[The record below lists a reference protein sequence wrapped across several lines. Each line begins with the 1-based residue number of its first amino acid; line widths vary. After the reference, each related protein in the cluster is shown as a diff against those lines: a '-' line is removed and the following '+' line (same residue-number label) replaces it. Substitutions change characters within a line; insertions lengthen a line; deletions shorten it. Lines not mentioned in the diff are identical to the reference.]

1 LSTALPDSLEGLAAA
16 LEEAGYFAEET
27 VAASVFLALAMH
39 RPLFCEGEPG
49 VGKTAL
55 AHAVSKAMNWPLF
68 RLQCY
73 EGLDASEALYSW
85 DFPRQL
91 LHMRVAE
98 STGKQDAVKLEDE
111 LYDRKFLQPRAILRA
126 FETTPSV
133 LLIDE
138 IDRADDEFEAF
149 LLEALS
155 EFSVTIPE
163 LGTIRAATPPFVV
176 VTSNRTREVHDALK
190 RRCLYQWIDHPSA
203 ARERAIIERRF
214 PAIPPLL
221 AGQILSAVS
230 RLRGAG
236 MLKAP
241 GVAESLD
248 WAESLLALGASEIS
262 SREAALTLGTV
273 VKYQEDQARI
283 RSSRFE
289 LLLP

>member
-1 LSTALPDSLEGLAAA
+1 LNPALPASLEDLSAA
-16 LEEAGYFAEET
+16 LEATGYFAEET
-27 VAASVFLALAMH
+27 VTASVFLALAMH

-55 AHAVSKAMNWPLF
+55 AHAVSKAMHWPLF

-98 STGKQDAVKLEDE
+98 STGRQDAASLEDE

-190 RRCLYQWIDHPSA
+190 RRCLYQWIDHPSP

-214 PAIPPLL
+214 PAMPPVL
-221 AGQILSAVS
+221 AAQILNAVT

-248 WAESLLALGASEIS
+248 WAESLLALGALEIS
-262 SREAALTLGTV
+262 AREAALTLGTV
-273 VKYQEDQARI
+273 VKYHEDQSRI
-283 RSSRFE
+283 RAGKFE

>member
-1 LSTALPDSLEGLAAA
+1 MNPALPASLEDLSAA
-16 LEEAGYFAEET
+16 LEATGYFAEET
-27 VAASVFLALAMH
+27 VTASVFLALAMH

-55 AHAVSKAMNWPLF
+55 AHAVSKAMHWPLF

-98 STGKQDAVKLEDE
+98 STGRQDAASLEDE

-190 RRCLYQWIDHPSA
+190 RRCLYQWIDHPSP

-214 PAIPPLL
+214 PAMPPVL
-221 AGQILSAVS
+221 AAQILNAVT

-248 WAESLLALGASEIS
+248 WAESLLALGALEIS
-262 SREAALTLGTV
+262 AREAALTLGTV
-273 VKYQEDQARI
+273 VKYHEDQSRI
-283 RSSRFE
+283 RAGKFE

>member
-1 LSTALPDSLEGLAAA
+1 LPASLEDLSAA
-16 LEEAGYFAEET
+16 LEATGYFAEET
-27 VAASVFLALAMH
+27 VTASVFLALAMH

-55 AHAVSKAMNWPLF
+55 AHAVSKAMHWPLF

-98 STGKQDAVKLEDE
+98 STGRQDAASLEDE

-149 LLEALS
+149 ILEALS

-190 RRCLYQWIDHPSA
+190 RRCLYQWIDHPSP

-214 PAIPPLL
+214 PAMPPVL
-221 AGQILSAVS
+221 AAQILNAVT

-248 WAESLLALGASEIS
+248 WAESLLALGALEIS
-262 SREAALTLGTV
+262 AREAALTLGTV
-273 VKYQEDQARI
+273 VKYHEDQSRI
-283 RSSRFE
+283 RAGKFE
-289 LLLP
+289 MLLP

>member
-1 LSTALPDSLEGLAAA
+1 MNPALPASPEDLSAA
-16 LEEAGYFAEET
+16 LEATGYFAEET
-27 VAASVFLALAMH
+27 VTASVYLALAMH

-55 AHAVSKAMNWPLF
+55 AHAVSKAMHWPLF

-98 STGKQDAVKLEDE
+98 STGRQDAVSLEDE
-111 LYDRKFLQPRAILRA
+111 LYGRKFLQPRAILRA

-190 RRCLYQWIDHPSA
+190 RRCLYQWIDHPSP

-214 PAIPPLL
+214 PAIPPVL
-221 AGQILSAVS
+221 AAQILSAVA

-241 GVAESLD
+241 GIAESLD

-262 SREAALTLGTV
+262 PREAALTLGTV
-273 VKYQEDQARI
+273 VKYHEDQSRI
-283 RSSRFE
+283 RAGKFE

>member
-1 LSTALPDSLEGLAAA
+1 MLEA
-16 LEEAGYFAEET
+16 AGYFAEET
-27 VAASVFLALAMH
+27 VIASVFLALAMH

-55 AHAVSKAMNWPLF
+55 AHAVSRAMNWPLF

-98 STGKQDAVKLEDE
+98 STGRQDAASLEDE

-163 LGTIRAATPPFVV
+163 LGTIRAASPPFVV

-214 PAIPPLL
+214 PAIPPVL
-221 AGQILSAVS
+221 AAQILSAVT

-262 SREAALTLGTV
+262 AREAALTLGTV

-283 RSSRFE
+283 RAGKFE

>member
-1 LSTALPDSLEGLAAA
+1 MSTAPPATLEALGAA
-16 LEEAGYFAEET
+16 LEGADYFAEET
-27 VAASVFLALAMH
+27 VVASVYLALAMH

-55 AHAVSKAMNWPLF
+55 AHAVSKALGWPLF

-73 EGLDASEALYSW
+73 EGLDASEALYNW

-91 LHMRVAE
+91 LHMRIAE
-98 STGKQDAVKLEDE
+98 TLGRQNASELESE
-111 LYDRKFLQPRAILRA
+111 LYDRKFLQPRAVLRA

-155 EFSVTIPE
+155 EFSVTVPE

-190 RRCLYQWIDHPSA
+190 RRCLYQWIEHPSA
-203 ARERAIIERRF
+203 ERERAILERRF

-221 AGQILSAVS
+221 ASQILTSVN

-248 WAESLLALGASEIS
+248 WAESLIALGASEIS
-262 SREAALTLGTV
+262 PRNAALTLGTV
-273 VKYQEDQARI
+273 VKYHEDQARV
-283 RSSRFE
+283 RAGKFE

>member
-1 LSTALPDSLEGLAAA
+1 MSTVVPATMEALGAA
-16 LEEAGYFAEET
+16 LEGADYFAEET
-27 VAASVFLALAMH
+27 VVASVYLALAMH

-55 AHAVSKAMNWPLF
+55 AHAVSKALGWPLF

-73 EGLDASEALYSW
+73 EGLDASEALYNW

-98 STGKQDAVKLEDE
+98 ALGRQNAAELESE

-126 FETTPSV
+126 FESTPSV

-155 EFSVTIPE
+155 EFSVTVPE

-176 VTSNRTREVHDALK
+176 LTSNRTREVHDALK
-190 RRCLYQWIDHPSA
+190 RRCLYQWIEHPSP
-203 ARERAIIERRF
+203 ARERAILERRF
-214 PAIPPLL
+214 PAIAPVL
-221 AGQILSAVS
+221 ASQILTSVN

-248 WAESLLALGASEIS
+248 WAESLLALGASQIS
-262 SREAALTLGTV
+262 AREAALTLGTV
-273 VKYQEDQARI
+273 VKYHEDQARV
-283 RSSRFE
+283 RAGKFE

>member
-1 LSTALPDSLEGLAAA
+1 MNPALPASLEDLSAA
-16 LEEAGYFAEET
+16 LEATGYFAEET
-27 VAASVFLALAMH
+27 VTASVFLALAMH

-55 AHAVSKAMNWPLF
+55 AHAVSKAMHWPLF

-98 STGKQDAVKLEDE
+98 STGRQDAASLEDE

-190 RRCLYQWIDHPSA
+190 RRCLYQWIDHPSP

-214 PAIPPLL
+214 PAIPPVL
-221 AGQILSAVS
+221 AAQILNAVT

-262 SREAALTLGTV
+262 AREAALTLGTV
-273 VKYQEDQARI
+273 VKYHEDQSRI
-283 RSSRFE
+283 RAGKFE